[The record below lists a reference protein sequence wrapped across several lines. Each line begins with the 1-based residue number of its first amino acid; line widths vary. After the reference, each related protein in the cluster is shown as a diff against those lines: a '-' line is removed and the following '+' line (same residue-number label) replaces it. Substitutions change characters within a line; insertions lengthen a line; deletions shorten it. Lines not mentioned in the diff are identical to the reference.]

1 MDDATGAMAA
11 VVAPA
16 ALENWR
22 RHCHLP
28 RKPWTPHAM
37 TAASPAVHSLDVS
50 AATFEAEVL
59 AASHHKPVLVD
70 FWAPW
75 CGPCR
80 VLKPVLEKLAAS
92 YGGRFR
98 LAKVNSDDEPELS
111 ARYGVRG
118 IPNVKAFSGGELA
131 DEFTG
136 ALPESQVRAFIDRLL
151 PGPGELRRREARAQ
165 LAAGDA
171 TAALAGFEEAIA
183 LDPRNGAAQV
193 DRAEALLALSRV
205 VEAQAAVEA
214 LDPLTAADPCHAALL
229 ARIRLA
235 VTPGAD
241 EATLRAR
248 LAANPAN
255 TQVLQQLA
263 GVLVAAGRHEDAL
276 AQLLE
281 AVRTARGEARDE
293 ARRAMVQV
301 FDLLGRDDA
310 RVGEWRRRLASALN

>member
-1 MDDATGAMAA
+1 MS
-11 VVAPA
+11 
-16 ALENWR
+16 
-22 RHCHLP
+22 
-28 RKPWTPHAM
+28 TPS
-37 TAASPAVHSLDVS
+37 TAVHSLDVS
-50 AATFEAEVL
+50 ADRFEAEVL
-59 AASHHKPVLVD
+59 AVSHHTPVLVD

-80 VLKPVLEKLAAS
+80 VLKPVLEKLAAD
-92 YGGRFR
+92 YAGRFR
-98 LAKVNSDDEPELS
+98 LAKVNSDQEPELS

-151 PGPGELRRREARAQ
+151 PGPGELRRRAARAQ

-171 TAALAGFEEAIA
+171 AAALAGFEEAIA
-183 LDPRNGAAQV
+183 LEPRNGAAHV

-205 VEAQAAVEA
+205 AEAQAAVEA
-214 LDPLTAADPCHAALL
+214 LDPLTAAEPRHAAVL

-235 VTPGAD
+235 VSPGAD
-241 EATLRAR
+241 EAALRTR
-248 LAANPAN
+248 LAGNPAD
-255 TQVLQQLA
+255 TQALQQLA
-263 GVLVAAGRHEDAL
+263 RLLVAAGRHEDAL